1 MENISQSLIINHLFR
16 QEAIDHRRQRL
27 YGEVVISQPVRHY
40 VLTTVLAVATAV
52 GLAYLIF
59 GTYARTETVP
69 GYLAPVGGLAQVH
82 ATRGGTVEKV
92 MVAEGDRVVA
102 DQPLLALT
110 LEGTG
115 AGGKV
120 GARLRTETLARLAEL
135 DRQITTTSDR
145 YAQEA
150 ARLTDRRKGAEAEL
164 THLRQRLAGERE
176 LAELTQDEADRL
188 EEITRAG
195 HAPRTELS
203 RRKQQALSQAGIV
216 RELERQIAARE
227 SDVHDVAHA
236 ADILPLEREERL
248 SQLRAAEAELRQT
261 LAELELSQGYVL
273 VAPVAGR
280 VAALQATLGQAASP
294 AAPLV
299 ALVPDGAG
307 MEVHLL
313 IPSRAAGL
321 IAVGQEVRLRIDA
334 FPFQRF
340 GIVAGTVT
348 QISRAAYRPGD
359 LLTPV
364 PFTESVYRVTVMP
377 EKLSVSAYGEARD
390 LQAGMT
396 LSADVVVDRRR
407 FIDVLLDPLRAVR
420 GPEN

>member
-1 MENISQSLIINHLFR
+1 MKLAENRPLFR
-16 QEAIDHRRQRL
+16 PEAIEHRRQRL
-27 YGEVVISQPVRHY
+27 YGEVVISQPVRHA
-40 VLTTVLAVATAV
+40 VLTVALAVVTAA
-52 GLAYLIF
+52 GLGYLTF

-82 ATRGGTVEKV
+82 ATRGGTVERV
-92 MVAEGDRVVA
+92 LVAEGDRVAA
-102 DQPLLALT
+102 DQPLLSLT

-115 AGGKV
+115 VGGKV
-120 GARLRTETLARLAEL
+120 GERLRAETLTRLDEL
-135 DRQITTTSDR
+135 HRQIRATSDR

-150 ARLTDRRKGAEAEL
+150 LRLTDRARGAEAEL
-164 THLRQRLAGERE
+164 AHLRQRLAGERE
-176 LAELTQDEADRL
+176 LAELTQGEADRL

-216 RELERQIAARE
+216 RELERQVSARE
-227 SDVHDVAHA
+227 SDIRDLTHA
-236 ADILPLEREERL
+236 AQTLPLERDERL
-248 SQLRAAEAELRQT
+248 SQLRAGEAELRKT
-261 LAELELSQGYVL
+261 LAELELAQGYVL

-280 VAALQATLGQAASP
+280 VAALQATVGQAASP
-294 AAPLV
+294 VAPLA

-321 IAVGQEVRLRIDA
+321 IAVGQDVRLRVDA

-364 PFTESVYRVTVMP
+364 PFSEAVYRVTVMP
-377 EKLSVSAYGEARD
+377 ERVSVSAYGEVRD

-420 GPEN
+420 GPAA